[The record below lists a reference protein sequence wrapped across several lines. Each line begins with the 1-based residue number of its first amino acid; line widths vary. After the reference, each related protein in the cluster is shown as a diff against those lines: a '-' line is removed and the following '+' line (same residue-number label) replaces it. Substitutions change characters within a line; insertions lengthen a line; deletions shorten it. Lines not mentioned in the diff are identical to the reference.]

1 MNAAELDYHIKNVNI
16 NDWKKLFDF
25 IPLIRERKSFGEME
39 GLDKNPD
46 RTLQFPYII
55 PEKVVED
62 FVDLMYEL
70 DLVVDFD
77 RERREEERAV
87 IATGDFHDQD
97 AVTLIKILTT
107 LIRSDRFNEG
117 TLVEAFE
124 NGTIVKILTRL
135 KNLIPEPD

>member
-1 MNAAELDYHIKNVNI
+1 MNAAELDHHIKNVNI

-39 GLDKNPD
+39 GLNKNPD
-46 RTLQFPYII
+46 RTRQFPYVI
-55 PEKVVED
+55 PEKVVDD

-70 DLVVDFD
+70 DLMVDFD

-87 IATGDFHDQD
+87 IATGNFHDQD

-107 LIRSDRFNEG
+107 LIRNDRFNEG